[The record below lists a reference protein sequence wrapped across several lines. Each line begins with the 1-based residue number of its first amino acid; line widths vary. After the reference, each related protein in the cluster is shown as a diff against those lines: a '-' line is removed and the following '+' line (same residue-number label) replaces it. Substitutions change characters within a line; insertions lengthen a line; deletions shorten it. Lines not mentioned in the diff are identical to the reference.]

1 MRKRGR
7 EREKYRREAKTV
19 RMQKK
24 EKKGTHVE
32 GKKKKKDMEGAQERG
47 TGERACAQKTE
58 MNISCRL
65 YPNTATTSFRVF

>member
-24 EKKGTHVE
+24 ENKGTHVE
-32 GKKKKKDMEGAQERG
+32 GKKKKKTWREPKKEAQER
-47 TGERACAQKTE
+47 EHVLRRQ
-58 MNISCRL
+58 R
-65 YPNTATTSFRVF
+65 